1 MDFWHAFI
9 IAPVS
14 LLVLF
19 ILSKLIGNKQMANLN
34 LFDYINGITIG
45 SIAAE
50 MATNGF
56 DEFID
61 CLIALVIYA
70 AVVILLSYL
79 SQKSVML
86 RRFLTGKTIV
96 MYDRGK
102 IYKRNFMTAKIDMN
116 EFLSMLRNKGY
127 FCLDDIETAYLE
139 QDGNL
144 SVLPKSSKRP
154 VTPSDMKI
162 RVMRERPEVVVVSDG
177 RVQKKN
183 LKSTGNNIEWLERQ
197 LKLQGK
203 SVRDVFTAVCD
214 GSNNLKIYNISDER
228 DVNDPF
234 E

>member
-9 IAPVS
+9 TAPVS

-214 GSNNLKIYNISDER
+214 GSNNLKIYSISDER

>member
-9 IAPVS
+9 TAPIS

-56 DEFID
+56 DKFVE

-70 AVVILLSYL
+70 AVVILLSFL
-79 SQKSVML
+79 SQKSVIL
-86 RRFLTGKTIV
+86 RRLFTGKTIV
-96 MYDRGK
+96 LYDKGK
-102 IYKRNFMTAKIDMN
+102 IYKKNLLTAKIDMN
-116 EFLSMLRNKGY
+116 EFLSMLRDKGY
-127 FCLDDIETAYLE
+127 FVLDEVETVYLE
-139 QDGNL
+139 QNGRM

-154 VTPSDMKI
+154 VTPFDMKL
-162 RVMRERPEVVVVSDG
+162 RVNRTRPEIVVVSDG
-177 RVQKKN
+177 KVLSDN
-183 LKSTGNNIEWLERQ
+183 LQSTGNNREWLDRQ
-197 LKLQGK
+197 IKLKNKKQK
-203 SVRDVFTAVCD
+203 EIFVAVCD
-214 GSNNLKIYNISDER
+214 GDNNLKIYDVTDKR
-228 DVNDPF
+228 DTNDPF

>member
-9 IAPVS
+9 TAPVS